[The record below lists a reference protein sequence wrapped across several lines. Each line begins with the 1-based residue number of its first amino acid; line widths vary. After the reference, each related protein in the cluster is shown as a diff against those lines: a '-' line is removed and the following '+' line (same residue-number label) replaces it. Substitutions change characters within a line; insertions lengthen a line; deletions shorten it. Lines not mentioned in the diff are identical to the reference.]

1 MKKLIFTSALATSLI
16 LAACGSGEESTESTD
31 NSAEVEQL
39 QEQVVQLEEENTL
52 LQEQLDNTSTAVEE
66 DTEESEEDIYEEE
79 EDIYEEEE
87 DIVEEEEEDTSDG
100 YPQNATSPEY
110 IPSRWES
117 DRVMTSVDDFQAYRY
132 GEVTDFDTFK
142 ATVNDVNI
150 EPSDTGVGNQIHAQI
165 VYNNYE
171 NYDIPIEDIFYVL
184 VDGEQLHNMSITSN
198 LGEPMEPVL
207 LAEHEETIILT
218 ANDPN
223 YTFQDEDNVRFT
235 LIRVH
240 SPFNPESYGRY
251 HSDYN

>member
-1 MKKLIFTSALATSLI
+1 MRKNYMKSLT
-16 LAACGSGEESTESTD
+16 LAAFVLVLTACGNSDSAAPETED
-31 NSAEVEQL
+31 AAAEYEQEAEIQAAIDAEREAEVQAAIDAER
-39 QEQVVQLEEENTL
+39 EAL
-52 LQEQLDNTSTAVEE
+52 LNVGKDRE
-66 DTEESEEDIYEEE
+66 DDA
-79 EDIYEEEE
+79 EE

-110 IPSRWES
+110 IPSEWES
-117 DRVMTSVDDFQAYRY
+117 DRVMTSADAFESYRY

-142 ATVNDVNI
+142 AKVNSVTI
-150 EPSDTGVGNQIHAQI
+150 EPSDTGVGNQIRAQI

-171 NYDIPIEDIFYVL
+171 DYDIPIEDVFNVL

-207 LAEHEETIILT
+207 LAEHNETIILT

-251 HSDYN
+251 HSDSN